1 MKALNLLE
9 TADVKKRARWR
20 VILIL
25 AERKGFEPSIRYKRI
40 HAFQACDFNHS
51 STSPDGMFRGGL
63 RKRGLYGG
71 LRPHASLN
79 ACLCVG
85 GHCLFLFGFG
95 VCAKR
100 PSERGLAGDE

>member
-1 MKALNLLE
+1 MM
-9 TADVKKRARWR
+9 
-20 VILIL
+20 

-71 LRPHASLN
+71 LRPRASLN

-85 GHCLFLFGFG
+85 GHCLFLFGID
-95 VCAKR
+95 VCVER
-100 PSERGLAGDE
+100 PSECGLVGDE